1 MSLLRRRMMSSI
13 SNSNGGNEN
22 LKDYFCIENKGDVDV
37 SVVIPAD
44 SGYSYSFNQEVWMD
58 SIGYD
63 LSIPPKSSVYIAANG
78 LDGDFSG
85 YPLPLETNVSGNI
98 MSLLYG
104 HDFEDKYIIEE
115 GQMLQGLFWDCNC
128 TFEGLRLP
136 ATVLRS
142 PTAYAFMFCNCVNMK
157 NAPELPAHTLYEACY
172 LGMFA
177 DCVNLEKAPILPAT
191 TLADCCYNEMFS
203 GCTRLNYIK
212 MLATDISAYDCLLGW
227 TDGVSLTGTFV
238 KHPDMTSLPTGVDG
252 IPDGWTVVNDVEYV
266 KIITFFIE
274 VAIKPEQFRSYQAE
288 EGMTWEEWVNS
299 SYNTEGYYLM
309 ETSQKTVILSPII
322 ESFAVAT
329 DGTSVAGTEIII
341 EGYEYELF

>member
-1 MSLLRRRMMSSI
+1 MMSLLRRRMMSFI

-44 SGYSYSFNQEVWMD
+44 YGYSFNQEVWMD
-58 SIGYD
+58 SSGYD

-85 YPLPLETNVSGNI
+85 YPLPLETNVSGNV

-115 GQMLQGLFWDCNC
+115 GQILQGLFWDCNC

-191 TLADCCYNEMFS
+191 TLTDYCYNAMFS

-212 MLATDISAYDCLLGW
+212 MLATDISAENCLLSW
-227 TDGVSLTGTFV
+227 TDNVSLTGTFV
-238 KHPDMTSLPTGVDG
+238 KHPDMTSLPTGIDG
-252 IPDGWTVVNDVEYV
+252 IPEGWAVMNDGENI
-266 KIITFFIE
+266 KIITFFIQ
-274 VAIKPEQFRSYQAE
+274 VDFKNLQFRSYQTE

-309 ETSQKTVILSPII
+309 ETSEQTVVLSPII
-322 ESFAVAT
+322 EGLGLFTS
-329 DGTSVAGTEIII
+329 DGTSVVSTDVII
-341 EGYEYELF
+341 EGYKYKLS